1 MFNVLDADRNHT
13 LFFLSKKRACKLLI
27 ATHNCPKPT
36 SKSRTSTQGLNLRM
50 TSQYLFVTGSDS
62 DSIVERLMKL
72 KDDRAYTEL
81 YVSMIELDVAV
92 SNALISVL
100 RDRSRSWE
108 GIYFAHCTG
117 NVDVVISNALELGSV
132 EKLSLL
138 PSGHHIDDRCLF
150 ALANGLRLNTSIK
163 SLVLRVDLFQELSEA
178 LAEGLSANSS
188 LEELSLIL
196 STAETTAVE
205 TLARGIQKN
214 SGLKALKLN
223 RCSLEDGQVAALIQA
238 LENHPSLRE
247 LIVQGSSCRAKGIVA
262 ISGLLQSDSKKPFK
276 LDLSNQQFQRN
287 GMFGISFLAPALPA
301 NKSMRFL
308 DLSSNDLADVDVTC
322 IASALCENSA
332 LEELKLTNCNISDN
346 GVRIIAEH
354 LPKMTGLKSLWLY
367 GNPFGTQGANSLLD
381 ALRRNMYLEQLLLPR
396 DKGKPFDDI
405 QRKTEYFLALN
416 KGGRR
421 ILLESNN
428 VPMGLWPLIFERVNT
443 VRLNSLSA
451 KKAQANVIYFLLQG
465 PAFMR

>member
-1 MFNVLDADRNHT
+1 
-13 LFFLSKKRACKLLI
+13 
-27 ATHNCPKPT
+27 
-36 SKSRTSTQGLNLRM
+36 M

-72 KDDRAYTEL
+72 KDNRAYTEL

-117 NVDVVISNALELGSV
+117 NVDVVISTALELGSV
-132 EKLSLL
+132 AKLSLL

-354 LPKMTGLKSLWLY
+354 LPKMTGLKSLWLH

-381 ALRRNMYLEQLLLPR
+381 ALRINMHLEQLLLPR

-428 VPMGLWPLIFERVNT
+428 VPVGLWPLIFERVNK

-451 KKAQANVIYFLLQG
+451 RKAQANVIYFLLQG